1 MFLKLI
7 LIFSSLVLVAC
18 TSTPNYVKKAK
29 VGDASD
35 VIELDNP
42 YQNEIDSEFNKT
54 NKISAHSVYDSDSQ
68 IEEFKKTKTNQ
79 IVQDLSVS
87 YKVYTVNE
95 TQSLKSI
102 AKSIYG
108 DSNQWKNIYKWN
120 MNSLNGIEDV
130 MAGSKLK
137 YLPTTSV
144 SKINKEPSQIPVARS
159 PASVDQFKIYV
170 VRESENLGFIA
181 EKLLGKRKKWTL
193 LRDWNKDVMPYPDK
207 LKAGIKLKY
216 RVPAGKP

>member
-1 MFLKLI
+1 MVLKII
-7 LIFSSLVLVAC
+7 LIFSLLALVAC
-18 TSTPNYVKKAK
+18 STPNYVKKTE
-29 VGDASD
+29 VGASSD

-42 YQNEIDSEFNKT
+42 YQNEIDREFSNT

-68 IEEFKKTKTNQ
+68 IEKFKRTKTSQ
-79 IVQDLSVS
+79 IVKDLSVS
-87 YKVYTVNE
+87 YKIYSVNK

-108 DSNQWKNIYKWN
+108 DPNQWKNIYKWN

-130 MAGSKLK
+130 KAGSKLK
-137 YLPTTSV
+137 YLPLMV
-144 SKINKEPSQIPVARS
+144 LNKKPSQAIKSRA
-159 PASVDQFKIYV
+159 PASVNTFKTYV
-170 VRESENLGFIA
+170 VRDSENLGFIA
-181 EKLLGKRKKWTL
+181 EKLLGERKKWTL
-193 LRDWNKDVMPYPDK
+193 LRDWNKDVMPDPDK